1 MKDSMIG
8 KWIEY
13 DHVISNGKSIRPYAK
28 GCIRLLDMRKR
39 RKWHVRLS
47 IHFAYVP
54 VGHTVLKPTSLNQF
68 VVCNAQPAYLN
79 SELSSFINGEFT
91 KALKEITD
99 LSDGFEVK
107 IFSVIVR
114 CTVKG

>member
-1 MKDSMIG
+1 MSDSFIG

-13 DHVISNGKSIRPYAK
+13 DHVLSNGKSIRPYAK
-28 GCIRLLDMRKR
+28 GCIRLLDTKKR
-39 RKWHVRLS
+39 RKWHIRLS
-47 IHFAYVP
+47 IHFAYAP
-54 VGHTVLKPTSLNQF
+54 KNQKPEKPTSLNQF
-68 VVCNAQPAYLN
+68 VICNAQPAYLN
-79 SELSSFINGEFT
+79 SELGDFINKEFA

-99 LSDGFEVK
+99 HSDGMIVN

>member
-1 MKDSMIG
+1 MKDPMIG
-8 KWIEY
+8 KWVEY
-13 DHVISNGKSIRPYAK
+13 DHALSNGKSIRPYAK
-28 GCIRLLDMRKR
+28 GCIRLLDIKKR
-39 RKWHVRLS
+39 RKWHIRLS

-54 VGHTVLKPTSLNQF
+54 VGHTAPKPTSLNQF

-79 SELSSFINGEFT
+79 SELGDFVNKEFV

-99 LSDGFEVK
+99 LSDGFEVN